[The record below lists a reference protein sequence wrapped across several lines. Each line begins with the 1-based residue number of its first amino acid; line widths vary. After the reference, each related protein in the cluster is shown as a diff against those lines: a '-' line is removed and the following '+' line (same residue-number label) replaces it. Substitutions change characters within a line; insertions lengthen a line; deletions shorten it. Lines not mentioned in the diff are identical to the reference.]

1 MKRLIIIFLLACV
14 SLLGNAQ
21 TVTEPDFSWGN
32 CHYYNANVGDTILF
46 MGINVVLLDM
56 KNHYNKLSVDN
67 DTIELKVSRRSL
79 PMSSN
84 LVRAFVADNRNVKN
98 LAANKAAHGLLK
110 KDALICLSD
119 NQNMMLNPDSY
130 RFPVSYNDGFNWN
143 MNEDNHMFSYLAKGC
158 NPGGEA
164 KANEGI
170 GIALTDAR
178 GIEKHWLLAIED
190 SRVIWIEDQKNGR
203 NSKQACVLLQ
213 SNSNPS
219 VFYVYDRLYANT
231 IQVKEGQE
239 VRMGELLGTVWG
251 DENWAYLQLAVV
263 KSDTIPGYENRY
275 ANCVNFFPQLYEL
288 YFKNSFNFTKSFTR
302 GKVDFARPPQSNGNR
317 KNLLAFEEY
326 AGMGWGLGVWNT
338 ADKVMFC
345 TKGEQGN
352 ARLKK
357 VLFGGSEAECRNPD
371 NYFDYEINVRNGVYR
386 VRAQVG
392 DVELPSWQKME
403 YEGVEAASYEL
414 AAGEQKWTSERV
426 VKVTDRKLTVRIYV
440 DPKNEKVAAISEIV
454 FQQAY

>member
-1 MKRLIIIFLLACV
+1 
-14 SLLGNAQ
+14 
-21 TVTEPDFSWGN
+21 
-32 CHYYNANVGDTILF
+32 
-46 MGINVVLLDM
+46 
-56 KNHYNKLSVDN
+56 
-67 DTIELKVSRRSL
+67 
-79 PMSSN
+79 
-84 LVRAFVADNRNVKN
+84 
-98 LAANKAAHGLLK
+98 
-110 KDALICLSD
+110 
-119 NQNMMLNPDSY
+119 
-130 RFPVSYNDGFNWN
+130 
-143 MNEDNHMFSYLAKGC
+143 
-158 NPGGEA
+158 
-164 KANEGI
+164 
-170 GIALTDAR
+170 
-178 GIEKHWLLAIED
+178 
-190 SRVIWIEDQKNGR
+190 
-203 NSKQACVLLQ
+203 
-213 SNSNPS
+213 
-219 VFYVYDRLYANT
+219 
-231 IQVKEGQE
+231 
-239 VRMGELLGTVWG
+239 
-251 DENWAYLQLAVV
+251 
-263 KSDTIPGYENRY
+263 
-275 ANCVNFFPQLYEL
+275 L

-345 TKGEQGN
+345 TKGERGN